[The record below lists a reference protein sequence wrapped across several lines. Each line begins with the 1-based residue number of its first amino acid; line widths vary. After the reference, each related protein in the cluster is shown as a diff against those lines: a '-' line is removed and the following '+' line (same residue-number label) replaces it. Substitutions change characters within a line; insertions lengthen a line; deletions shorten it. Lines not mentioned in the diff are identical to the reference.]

1 MNKVVLMGRL
11 TKDPEVR
18 YSSSDTPIAIV
29 RYTLAVRRTFSKSNE
44 GEADFINVVAFGKR
58 GEFAEKYFAKG
69 QMVSVAGRIHQDVW
83 EDAEHLKHSRFEVIA
98 EEQQGAS
105 KSNNLNDEASKD
117 VDNEVAVAGMEE
129 DDLPY

>member
-58 GEFAEKYFAKG
+58 GEFAEKYFAKY
-69 QMVSVAGRIHQDVW
+69 QMVSVAGRIQQDVW

-105 KSNNLNDEASKD
+105 KSNNLNDEISKD
-117 VDNEVAVAGMEE
+117 LDNEIAVASIEEE
-129 DDLPY
+129 DLP